1 VYKIFLLQDGAT
13 FVKKMNG
20 VFCFQ
25 VKGDSG
31 EGIWIVD
38 AKNGTGSV
46 SFGGPAKGDVT
57 IIMTDENL
65 VELMSGKLNPQ
76 TVRNL

>member
-1 VYKIFLLQDGAT
+1 MK
-13 FVKKMNG
+13 G

-38 AKNGTGSV
+38 CKNGSGSV
-46 SFGGPAKGDVT
+46 KFGGPVKGDVT
-57 IIMTDENL
+57 IMMADQDL
-65 VELMSGKLNPQ
+65 VDLLQGKLNPQ
-76 TVRNL
+76 TVCIDL